1 VDSAVRQMMLRIAL
15 ELPAALEAIRG
26 CRLSVVVVAPG
37 AMDSVYLCLLDQEDR
52 GLAMRDGMV
61 GTGIGFDA
69 TIEVGI
75 ALAVEGVTK
84 AEVMMEMD
92 SGIEEFGRY

>member
-1 VDSAVRQMMLRIAL
+1 M
-15 ELPAALEAIRG
+15 G
-26 CRLSVVVVAPG
+26 
-37 AMDSVYLCLLDQEDR
+37 SVYQCLLDQEDR

-61 GTGIGFDA
+61 GTDIGFDA
-69 TIEVGI
+69 TTAVGI
-75 ALAVEGVTK
+75 ALAAEGMTK

>member
-1 VDSAVRQMMLRIAL
+1 MMLRIAL

-26 CRLSVVVVAPG
+26 CKLSVVVVVPG
-37 AMDSVYLCLLDQEDR
+37 AMGSVYLCLLDQEDR

-61 GTGIGFDA
+61 GTDIGFDA
-69 TIEVGI
+69 TTAVGI
-75 ALAVEGVTK
+75 ALAAEGMTK